1 MQNVPVYIVSLKGAT
16 ERRALIHEHLR
27 GLGIDYE
34 FIDAVRGDALD
45 PTYRKEV
52 NPTEN
57 MTPGALGCYISHTKI
72 YERIIENSIPVA
84 LILEDDTV
92 LHYSVKALVDSG
104 CQSLDF
110 DYCLLGSDDIGDEGY
125 VFYDSGKP
133 VSLSSQHEAYFLS
146 SGPFCLNAYLITLEG
161 AKKRMSCAFPAR
173 TPIDHYHF
181 LPYRPRF
188 MAVIPMLAHVNEQ
201 SAVKSMSSV
210 NWSGFEKSARKYWWY
225 YPLRDIVKLKALKKL
240 LALRTTKFPSPGR
253 WRSFESAFKVVPRR
267 YYV

>member
-45 PTYRKEV
+45 PTYRKE
-52 NPTEN
+52 
-57 MTPGALGCYISHTKI
+57 
-72 YERIIENSIPVA
+72 VA